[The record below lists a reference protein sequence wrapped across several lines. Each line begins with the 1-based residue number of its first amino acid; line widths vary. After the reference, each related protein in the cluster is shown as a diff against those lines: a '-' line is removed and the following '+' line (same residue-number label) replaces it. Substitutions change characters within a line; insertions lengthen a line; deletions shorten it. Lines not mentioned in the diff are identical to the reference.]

1 MQFQSDILDKHVIV
15 PSSEE
20 LSGIGVAYGAGIA
33 LGIYDRK
40 TIFSRM
46 ETTTYTPHMQEVER
60 RMKYDGWRAAVGKA
74 LKESC
79 D

>member
-1 MQFQSDILDKHVIV
+1 
-15 PSSEE
+15 
-20 LSGIGVAYGAGIA
+20 
-33 LGIYDRK
+33 
-40 TIFSRM
+40 M
-46 ETTTYTPHMQEVER
+46 EATTYTPHMQEAER